1 MTYKELEILGWKCTD
16 NWNNRDL
23 FTLVDGKLDGFSLFE
38 HNGDFGIMDPYRK
51 DFSLIY
57 CNMTD
62 DEIKEFT
69 NIIKTFEE
77 IFNYPKDHSF
87 FEYLCIEKDS
97 KDFVKKMKDKT

>member
-1 MTYKELEILGWKCTD
+1 MTYKELENLGWKCTD

-62 DEIKEFT
+62 DEVQWWFDLSKKDYFFKEQRNPEKYVYT
-69 NIIKTFEE
+69 QGNITE
-77 IFNYPKDHSF
+77 NQGD
-87 FEYLCIEKDS
+87 
-97 KDFVKKMKDKT
+97 